1 MAMEF
6 HLPKCMSIQNFEDIF
21 QLKSSLKIKKSRY
34 FMLNHGKWMKK
45 LQQHCIQNM
54 WQLSL
59 LWGKNMDVDI
69 TFKSYKFFII
79 KDGMQDIFIL

>member
-1 MAMEF
+1 
-6 HLPKCMSIQNFEDIF
+6 
-21 QLKSSLKIKKSRY
+21 
-34 FMLNHGKWMKK
+34 MLNHGKWMKK